1 MTQAVKD
8 IMSRQPIVI
17 DVGHSL
23 EEAAKR
29 MRETDRRGAPRSR
42 WRRIGWCCH
51 RSRFGCSGDVSARGS
66 HFGARIVGNDQAR
79 RVLPRGRSDRGSR
92 LADRARVRRLPVI
105 DRERELVGVVSL
117 ADIARIDGSGMY
129 LAAAAMRVIS
139 KPENS
144 AKIAS
149 CGSST
154 ETRRRDLPA
163 DTPDVC
169 AQRLHIRQT
178 Q

>member
-1 MTQAVKD
+1 VLPVVDGDELVGVVTDRDLVVQG
-8 IMSRQPIVI
+8 MSRRADPTSARVSLAMTRHVVFCREAAPI
-17 DVGHSL
+17 
-23 EEAAKR
+23 EEA
-29 MRETDRRGAPRSR
+29 
-42 WRRIGWCCH
+42 
-51 RSRFGCSGDVSARGS
+51 VSLMA
-66 HFGARIVGNDQAR
+66 
-79 RVLPRGRSDRGSR
+79 
-92 LADRARVRRLPVI
+92 RARVRRLPVI

-117 ADIARIDGSGMY
+117 ADIARIDGRGMY

-149 CGSST
+149 GGSST